1 MATKKKQPKERQYK
15 LEYWNKAGSKITE
28 TMGFE
33 NENEAHKFLYRNG
46 FKILNVKFAGWK

>member
-1 MATKKKQPKERQYK
+1 MATKKKQPKRRQYK